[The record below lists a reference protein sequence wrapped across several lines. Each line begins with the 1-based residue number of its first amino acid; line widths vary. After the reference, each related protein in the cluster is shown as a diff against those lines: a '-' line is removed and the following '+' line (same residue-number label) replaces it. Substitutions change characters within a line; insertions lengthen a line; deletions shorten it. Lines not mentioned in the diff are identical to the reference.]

1 MGVAK
6 KTRKFGA
13 VSILSPL
20 PPPSKLIPHQV
31 KRIIGQNDARLKKNQ
46 AKGEIESKKKEKGA
60 EIVREVYIY
69 LPTYNSDC
77 S

>member
-13 VSILSPL
+13 VSILFPSSPFF
-20 PPPSKLIPHQV
+20 KANTHQV

-69 LPTYNSDC
+69 LPTYNSSC

>member
-13 VSILSPL
+13 VSNLSHL

-60 EIVREVYIY
+60 EIVREVYIC
-69 LPTYNSDC
+69 LPTYNSSC
-77 S
+77 